1 MASEPVSCP
10 SEGRST
16 ETDARAPSPAA
27 RVRVRKLGRTAY
39 AASLRLQEE
48 MVAELTAAPSAR
60 GTIFVLEHDAVYT
73 LGRGADAA
81 DLMGAPDRLGVPVFR
96 IGRGGGATFHGP
108 GQIVA
113 YPVVRLPG
121 HGRNVQGYIR
131 GLERALVATCAAFGI
146 RAHAIDGQTGVW
158 TAAGK
163 IAAIGIGVKRD
174 IAFHG
179 VALNVCNDIDF
190 FQSIV
195 ACRAP
200 GMAVSTMA
208 RELGGAPARG
218 EVEDALIRE
227 VCRELGFIPVEEES

>member
-1 MASEPVSCP
+1 MASEAVSRP
-10 SEGRST
+10 SEGRSP
-16 ETDARAPSPAA
+16 EANARAPRPA
-27 RVRVRKLGRTAY
+27 VRVQIRKLGRTAY
-39 AASLRLQEE
+39 AAALRLQEE
-48 MVAELTAAPSAR
+48 MVAELAASSTTR

-81 DLMGAPDRLGVPVFR
+81 DLMGAPARLGVPVFR

-108 GQIVA
+108 GQVVA

-121 HGRNVQGYIR
+121 HGRDVQGYIR
-131 GLERALVATCAAFGI
+131 GLERALVATCAEFAV
-146 RAHAIDGQTGVW
+146 RAHAIDGQTGAW

-179 VALNVCNDIDF
+179 VALNVCNDVDF
-190 FQSIV
+190 FQNIV

-200 GMAVSTMA
+200 GMAVTTMA
-208 RELGGAPARG
+208 RELGAAPARE
-218 EVEDALIRE
+218 EVEDVLVRQ
-227 VCRELGFIPVEEES
+227 VCRELGLVPVEGES